1 MINWLKMMLILMT
14 IWCYLSFSCLIY
26 KTPFF
31 RHTGWTLVKQNL
43 QWFLSDRSHGNCT
56 KNSQLE
62 VKFTWKRPEMNRNM
76 RSKTLDLTNLLPFFL
91 LQNDSIVATR
101 KLTCHHFK
109 WKIHLLSIIFEG
121 SCHFSGEVGMPYL
134 YLWITPNFIKPS
146 FDPKG
151 VDQSKQK
158 NTKTQKTIWNPKTT
172 IF

>member
-1 MINWLKMMLILMT
+1 MSTESPVISIRQVPW
-14 IWCYLSFSCLIY
+14 
-26 KTPFF
+26 
-31 RHTGWTLVKQNL
+31 
-43 QWFLSDRSHGNCT
+43 NCT

-158 NTKTQKTIWNPKTT
+158 ITKTQKTTWNPKTT
-172 IF
+172 ILQWMDVWWFKNNHFPPK